1 MNHSHNNNH
10 KQNANT
16 DEHYVKNSKPEE
28 HKKNIKKLK
37 LLNKKLKPSDFFRA
51 YTE

>member
-10 KQNANT
+10 TQKANT
-16 DEHYVKNSKPEE
+16 DKHNVKNSKSEE
-28 HKKNIKKLK
+28 YKKNIKKLK
-37 LLNKKLKPSDFFRA
+37 LLNKKLKPSNFFRA

>member
-1 MNHSHNNNH
+1 MNHLHNNNH
-10 KQNANT
+10 IQKAYT

-51 YTE
+51 YIE